1 MIRCVKCSKEAEY
14 TVNGQSVCKE
24 HKEDNEKIGI
34 GDNMGDKLIGN
45 ILR

>member
-24 HKEDNEKIGI
+24 HR
-34 GDNMGDKLIGN
+34 GDKEETKGISMGERMVMGS
-45 ILR
+45 I